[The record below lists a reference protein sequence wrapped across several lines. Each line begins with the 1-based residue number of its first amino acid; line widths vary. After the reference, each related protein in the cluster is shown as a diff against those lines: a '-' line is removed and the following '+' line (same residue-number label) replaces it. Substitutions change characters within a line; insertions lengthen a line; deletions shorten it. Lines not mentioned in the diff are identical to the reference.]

1 MAREPAAI
9 AELRRSLGELLAT
22 FRQAADLT
30 QARLAQITICDRT
43 RVAHIEKG
51 RARADERFWQAADQA
66 CHADGVLVAA
76 FHELQ
81 AAKHEHERQ
90 ARESELAEVR
100 AKAAQLRIQGNGL
113 VVPVADGAL
122 RPSLYTELEQSAAT
136 LERPW
141 RVDSGTLNAIAS
153 VLASTRRLEDQTS
166 ATAVLPS
173 VRNLVGLIDVY
184 AGEAR
189 SQVRDQA
196 LTLAS
201 ELHCYAGWLWL
212 EAPSH
217 PHAAMHFDTA
227 MSLAVEADNA
237 DHLSHA
243 ASFKGYMA
251 LQTGKLGQAIS
262 LSTVSARD
270 TRTLTALRAFTGTRE
285 PTSTPLPAL
294 GATPRT
300 PYYLV
305 TGCWNT

>member
-1 MAREPAAI
+1 M
-9 AELRRSLGELLAT
+9 
-22 FRQAADLT
+22 
-30 QARLAQITICDRT
+30 
-43 RVAHIEKG
+43 
-51 RARADERFWQAADQA
+51 
-66 CHADGVLVAA
+66 
-76 FHELQ
+76 
-81 AAKHEHERQ
+81 
-90 ARESELAEVR
+90 
-100 AKAAQLRIQGNGL
+100 QGNGL
-113 VVPVADGAL
+113 VMPVTNGVL
-122 RPSLYTELEQSAAT
+122 RPSLDTELEQSAAT

-141 RVDSGTLNAIAS
+141 RVGSGTLNTIAS

-212 EAPSH
+212 EARSH

-262 LSTVSARD
+262 LSKVSVRD
-270 TRTLTALRAFTGTRE
+270 TRTFTALRAFDRYQEAHVYALAGTRRDAE
-285 PTSTPLPAL
+285 NTLLLGDRLLEHVTEDPMPPWAYWYDLPFLLTQRAIVHQAL
-294 GATPRT
+294 GEKNKAIADFETGLTEMPAEHRNADWAKDIRTRLAALRT
-300 PYYLV
+300 P
-305 TGCWNT
+305 